1 MKALDY
7 LYRMKK
13 ANDEMGM
20 GAQNIDEA
28 IAELEALQQPKQCNT
43 CRFYHSF
50 TGVCAN
56 DNCPLCADFVDAG
69 FGCIYH
75 EAKGAMR

>member
-1 MKALDY
+1 MKALDI
-7 LYRMKK
+7 LEHLTTFCGVDLH
-13 ANDEMGM
+13 N
-20 GAQNIDEA
+20 QCIEA
-28 IAELEALQQPKQCNT
+28 IAELEALQQSKQCNT

-56 DNCPLCADFVDAG
+56 DNCHLCADFVDAD

-75 EAKGAMR
+75 EPKEQ